1 MDDNNPRHARGQRDA
16 DAWDIEV
23 AESAHPRIVD
33 GDFEAVFVRHET
45 ALLFKTGK
53 VFLWFRIV
61 APGPHFGVEICRPYR
76 CREIIGRP
84 GKGGRFKLNRG
95 SDLFKDLARLLDVAR
110 RPDRISLHDLRG
122 PVWVIRTRTVDHDHR
137 QRPIPEAARYSVV
150 SEILHAAV
158 GAVSSSS

>member
-1 MDDNNPRHARGQRDA
+1 MDDSNSRYALGQREA

-23 AESAHPRIVD
+23 AESAHPRIPD
-33 GDFEAVFVRHET
+33 GDYEAVFVRHET
-45 ALLFKTGK
+45 ALLLKTGK

-61 APGPHFGVEICRPYR
+61 TPGSHFDAEICRPYR

-110 RPDRISLHDLRG
+110 RPDRISLQDLRG
-122 PVWVIRTRTVDHDHR
+122 SVWIIRTRTVDRDHR

-150 SEILHAAV
+150 SEILHAAAGA
-158 GAVSSSS
+158 GAVSS